1 MNNRVVVRGL
11 FLMGIALL
19 FGLNSLRYLLGNL
32 GRAGPGLFPLMV
44 SGILFLIGAITVA
57 YARFSEPERLD
68 YSIKNIS
75 IILLSFVGFALIS
88 QFVNMIA
95 AIVFLAFFSTLAG
108 TSYSLVRN
116 LKIAIGLVIV
126 AFAFKDLLGLNL
138 PLFGG

>member
-19 FGLNSLRYLLGNL
+19 FGLNSLRYQLGNL

-138 PLFGG
+138 PLYGG

>member
-19 FGLNSLRYLLGNL
+19 FGLNSLHYQLGGL

-57 YARFSEPERLD
+57 YSRFSAFEKLD
-68 YSIKNIS
+68 YSVKNIS

-88 QFVNMIA
+88 QFINMIV

-138 PLFGG
+138 PLY

>member
-1 MNNRVVVRGL
+1 MNNRVVIRGIV
-11 FLMGIALL
+11 LMAIALL
-19 FGLNSLRYLLGNL
+19 FGLNSLRYQLGNL

-44 SGILFLIGAITVA
+44 ASILFLIGLITVV
-57 YARFSEPERLD
+57 YSRFSAFEKLD
-68 YSIKNIS
+68 YSVKNIS

-108 TSYSLVRN
+108 TSYSLKRN

-126 AFAFKDLLGLNL
+126 AFGFRDLLGLNL
-138 PLFGG
+138 PLY

>member
-19 FGLNSLRYLLGNL
+19 FGLNSLRYQLGGL

-57 YARFSEPERLD
+57 YSRFSAFEKLD
-68 YSIKNIS
+68 YSVKNIS

-88 QFVNMIA
+88 QFINMIV

-138 PLFGG
+138 PLY

>member
-19 FGLNSLRYLLGNL
+19 FGLNSLHYQLGNL
-32 GRAGPGLFPLMV
+32 GRAGPGFFPLMV
-44 SGILFLIGAITVA
+44 SAILFLIGAITVA

-116 LKIAIGLVIV
+116 LKIAVGLVIV

-138 PLFGG
+138 PLLGG